1 VLRLCPGG
9 NGDPR
14 SIGLL
19 GGRDVI
25 ATLYVVAHRE
35 DPNELVQV
43 LREALGGGET
53 LAGVSE
59 LPNGC
64 GASAR
69 LLGATSKAV
78 RVALRDAWNAVR
90 LTLLGAPAPDLRKG

>member
-43 LREALGGGET
+43 LREALAGGET

-64 GASAR
+64 GESAR

-78 RVALRDAWNAVR
+78 RVALRDASNAVR